1 MFTLIIWLKQCLSD
15 FFTVKLL
22 PPLSVLY
29 CLKGIYYVK
38 PLLQKEEVLLYS
50 LKVFIYIYE
59 LFGILLYGRITWSY
73 SLLIDEYSYIK
84 EYLHPSISPIHP
96 RFNQDLYQHRF
107 IHIIL

>member
-22 PPLSVLY
+22 PQLSVLY

-50 LKVFIYIYE
+50 LRVFIYMSYLEFFCMGE
-59 LFGILLYGRITWSY
+59 LLGVILY
-73 SLLIDEYSYIK
+73 
-84 EYLHPSISPIHP
+84 
-96 RFNQDLYQHRF
+96 
-107 IHIIL
+107 